1 MWDLLPGVALRST
14 PGYLIS
20 PLRGLRA
27 TFRHSRKSVESMNI
41 KNQKYGT
48 AEFTNEVQHYYDK
61 VLSLWEKNID
71 ISRWKTVVRLP
82 DFVKVGNQSG
92 KLQQLWIARHHRY
105 RGK

>member
-1 MWDLLPGVALRST
+1 MDKCIVNEDP
-14 PGYLIS
+14 
-20 PLRGLRA
+20 
-27 TFRHSRKSVESMNI
+27 
-41 KNQKYGT
+41 

-61 VLSLWEKNID
+61 VLSLWKNNID